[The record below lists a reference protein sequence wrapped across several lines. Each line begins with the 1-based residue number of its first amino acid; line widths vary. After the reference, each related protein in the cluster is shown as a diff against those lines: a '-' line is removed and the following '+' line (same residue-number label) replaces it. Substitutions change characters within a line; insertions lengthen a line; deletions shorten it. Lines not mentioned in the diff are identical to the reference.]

1 MPLQLGKLPIY
12 NGAWDCAVK
21 TVKKEGF
28 FGLYKGIILY
38 YYFFKNLII
47 LQKNNVFSSLFS
59 T

>member
-28 FGLYKGIILY
+28 FGLYKGIIICLKY
-38 YYFFKNLII
+38 YNFDK
-47 LQKNNVFSSLFS
+47 K
-59 T
+59 